1 MLPPT
6 CFPASK
12 LVIVD
17 DKRFKK
23 EIVYMMLS
31 KLQKEILEEID
42 GSSVS
47 KWHNWRWQVR
57 HCIEDLDTFEILL
70 NIKLPEQLR
79 KNFAAIIEKSPMS
92 ITPYYLS
99 LIKNRRSGK

>member
-1 MLPPT
+1 
-6 CFPASK
+6 
-12 LVIVD
+12 
-17 DKRFKK
+17 
-23 EIVYMMLS
+23 MMLS